1 MTIIAAENVYK
12 VFKDK
17 KVLNGISFSI
27 NKGEIV
33 GLLGPNGVGKTTLI
47 KILCDIN
54 KPTSGTIKVDD
65 DDNIAVV
72 FDFNGLY
79 NSFNA
84 IQNLSLYSDE
94 KNSTYKIEQ
103 VLKTVD
109 LWNDR
114 FRRTDTYSKGMQRK
128 LTMARAL
135 LKNPNILILDEP
147 FDGLDI
153 ESRHYWIDF
162 LTEWKK
168 KGNSI
173 VITSHI
179 MSDIEELCDR
189 LIIIKD
195 GEKIVDRKTKELKRE
210 NSEFVSIKLYSN
222 PDKTRLN
229 DILKEYDYDLIYGN
243 ELRISH
249 ITIEKLQGILKGLL
263 ENDIYV
269 EELSFD
275 KDSLIKMYL
284 KLMGGQA

>member
-1 MTIIAAENVYK
+1 M
-12 VFKDK
+12 
-17 KVLNGISFSI
+17 
-27 NKGEIV
+27 
-33 GLLGPNGVGKTTLI
+33 
-47 KILCDIN
+47 
-54 KPTSGTIKVDD
+54 
-65 DDNIAVV
+65 
-72 FDFNGLY
+72 
-79 NSFNA
+79 
-84 IQNLSLYSDE
+84 SLYSDE
-94 KNSTYKIEQ
+94 KKSTYKIEQ

-195 GEKIVDRKTKELKRE
+195 GEKIVDRKTKELKQE

-284 KLMGGQA
+284 RLMGGQA

>member
-33 GLLGPNGVGKTTLI
+33 GLLGTNGVGKTTLI

-284 KLMGGQA
+284 RLMGGQA

>member
-1 MTIIAAENVYK
+1 MIVVENIYK
-12 VFKDK
+12 EFKDK
-17 KVLNGISFSI
+17 RVLNGISFSI
-27 NKGEIV
+27 DRGEIV

-54 KPTSGTIKVDD
+54 KPTSGTIKLDKDD
-65 DDNIAVV
+65 RIAVV

-84 IQNLSLYSDE
+84 IQNLSLYLGKE
-94 KNSTYKIEQ
+94 KSGDKIEQ
-103 VLKTVD
+103 VLRTVD
-109 LWNDR
+109 LWDER
-114 FRRTDTYSKGMQRK
+114 YRRTDTYSKGMQRK

-162 LTEWKK
+162 LLKWKE

-173 VITSHI
+173 IITSHI

-189 LIIIKD
+189 LIIIKE
-195 GEKIVDRKTKELKRE
+195 GKKIIDRKTKELKQE
-210 NSEFVSIKLYSN
+210 NSEFVSIRLYNN
-222 PDKTRLN
+222 PDEALIN
-229 DILKEYDYDLIYGN
+229 AIVKECDYKIIYRN
-243 ELRISH
+243 ELQISH
-249 ITIEKLQGILKGLL
+249 ITVEDLQIILKMLL
-263 ENDIYV
+263 DNDILI
-269 EELSFD
+269 EEISFD